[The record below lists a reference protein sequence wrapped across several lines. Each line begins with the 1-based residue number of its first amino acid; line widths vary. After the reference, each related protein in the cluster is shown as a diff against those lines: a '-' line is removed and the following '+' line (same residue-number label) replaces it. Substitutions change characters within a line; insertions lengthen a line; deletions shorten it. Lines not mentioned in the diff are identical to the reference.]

1 MGLLKLI
8 VGWPL
13 LPVRGVIGLA
23 EILRDEA
30 ERKLHDPVAVRRQLE
45 EAAAAAQAGLISQDE
60 LSRVQ
65 TEAIGRLIGQRAD
78 VPRPRTAHDEKEQ
91 LSHAEQTRRPG

>member
-8 VGWPL
+8 VGWPV
-13 LPVRGVIGLA
+13 LPVRGLIGLA

-30 ERKLHDPVAVRRQLE
+30 ERKLYDPSAVRRELE
-45 EAAAAAQAGLISQDE
+45 EAAAAAQAGLISEDE

-65 TEAIGRLIGQRAD
+65 NEAIGRLIGQRAD
-78 VPRPRTAHDEKEQ
+78 VPSPRTANDGKE
-91 LSHAEQTRRPG
+91 

>member
-8 VGWPL
+8 FGWPV
-13 LPVRGVIGLA
+13 LPVRGLIGLA

-30 ERKLHDPVAVRRQLE
+30 ERKLYDPSAVRRELE
-45 EAAAAAQAGLISQDE
+45 EAEAAAQAGLISEDE

-65 TEAIGRLIGQRAD
+65 NEAIGRLIGQRAD
-78 VPRPRTAHDEKEQ
+78 VPSAADRNDGKE
-91 LSHAEQTRRPG
+91 

>member
-8 VGWPL
+8 FGWPL

-30 ERKLHDPVAVRRQLE
+30 ERKLYDPSSVRRELE
-45 EAAAAAQAGLISQDE
+45 EAAAAAQAGLISEEE

-65 TEAIGRLIGQRAD
+65 NEAIGRLIG
-78 VPRPRTAHDEKEQ
+78 
-91 LSHAEQTRRPG
+91 RR

>member
-1 MGLLKLI
+1 MTMGLLKLI

-13 LPVRGVIGLA
+13 LPLRGLVGLA

-30 ERKLHDPVAVRRQLE
+30 ERKLYDPAAVRRQLE
-45 EAAAAAQAGLISQDE
+45 EAAEAAQAGLISEEE

-65 TEAIGRLIGQRAD
+65 NEAIGRLIGQRAGEPPAGD
-78 VPRPRTAHDEKEQ
+78 SR
-91 LSHAEQTRRPG
+91 